1 MGRSMDA
8 KDRILTLLYGVAI
21 VTTAAALTLGA
32 TEAIFAM
39 MD

>member
-1 MGRSMDA
+1 MDA
-8 KDRILTLLYGVAI
+8 KNRMLTVLYGVAI